1 MYVVWIFREVVCLFS
16 CLSSSFK
23 FECYMIPVVFYS
35 YGHSLPLKWIKVA
48 LNFLFLTPFIL
59 FPLLP
64 VLVNIS
70 ILNVVFLCTIKNAHT
85 YTSLFGNS
93 KLYSLMCCY
102 HVEAICELSWS
113 RIYCPFT
120 SFQFLFVGYI
130 IFPLS
135 RTYTIFSIL
144 NLIFVFVLTLFHS
157 K

>member
-35 YGHSLPLKWIKVA
+35 YGHSLLLKLIKVA

-64 VLVNIS
+64 VLVNII

-102 HVEAICELSWS
+102 HVEAICELAWPH
-113 RIYCPFT
+113 IYCPFT

-144 NLIFVFVLTLFHS
+144 NLIFVFVLILFHS